1 MSPRCPGASQT
12 ASRSARPVLGSLPC
26 TVTVTVTIT
35 GAPAWA
41 AGCQAHRS
49 GQQPGEPEASGDLP
63 RAFEKEGRGFCGRGP
78 PVWLVKD
85 AGRSVSGAWCVTGHL
100 RPGHSALRG
109 RVAVRASVRLA
120 RPRSSVKCGSVRC
133 RLFPAPAPPR
143 PRPARTAAVA
153 GGARVFIRVQSQFS
167 HTLDKLF
174 VESLYS

>member
-85 AGRSVSGAWCVTGHL
+85 AGRSVSGAWCVAGHL

-120 RPRSSVKCGSVRC
+120 RPRSSVKCGSVLPSLPRAC
-133 RLFPAPAPPR
+133 SAAPAPGTHCCCGGR
-143 PRPARTAAVA
+143 RA
-153 GGARVFIRVQSQFS
+153 GIYQGSEPVQP
-167 HTLDKLF
+167 HT
-174 VESLYS
+174 